1 MRILM
6 NDFLNYA
13 KSLGYIVIET
23 AISKEYI
30 TFPDTQDTYAIMIVK
45 HTDIFA
51 ASSLETFGNRM
62 AFFGVND
69 VSIEEAKKLL
79 QKYIVQRKNV
89 LTELKKKA
97 LEKDFK

>member
-1 MRILM
+1 M

-30 TFPDTQDTYAIMIVK
+30 TFPDTQDTYAMMIVE
-45 HTDIFA
+45 HNNIFA
-51 ASSLETFGNRM
+51 AHSLKLFGNRL

-69 VSIEEAKKLL
+69 VSIEEAKELL
-79 QKYIVQRKNV
+79 QKYIMQRKNI
-89 LTELKKKA
+89 LTRLKKEA
-97 LEKDFK
+97 LEKDF